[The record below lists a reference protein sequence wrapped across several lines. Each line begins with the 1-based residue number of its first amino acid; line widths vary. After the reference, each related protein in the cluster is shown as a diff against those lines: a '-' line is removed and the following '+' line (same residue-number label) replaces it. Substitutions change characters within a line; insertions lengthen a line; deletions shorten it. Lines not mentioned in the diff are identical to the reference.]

1 MRPSPKPKCLMR
13 FKEFTKTFLYIE
25 KKSVFLPKVLNME
38 RIDRKLYTDRI
49 LSLLGKPLLNDNG
62 IRVLKA
68 KSFL

>member
-1 MRPSPKPKCLMR
+1 MP
-13 FKEFTKTFLYIE
+13 E
-25 KKSVFLPKVLNME
+25 VLNME

-68 KSFL
+68 ESFL